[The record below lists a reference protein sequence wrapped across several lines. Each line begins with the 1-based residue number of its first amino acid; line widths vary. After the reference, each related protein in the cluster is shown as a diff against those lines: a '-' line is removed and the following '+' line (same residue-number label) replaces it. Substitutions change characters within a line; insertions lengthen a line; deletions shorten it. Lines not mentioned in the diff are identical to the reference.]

1 MQVIS
6 LKEITQ
12 ESKFSNDF
20 LQLPMNFLHTSL
32 VIKRNYKDIKFIATR
47 GRGGGGGRGAARR
60 EAAYELFG
68 AKCGT
73 YSSIYCTSFIS
84 YFSDL
89 DLLLFLC
96 CFIFV

>member
-47 GRGGGGGRGAARR
+47 GRGGGGARR

-89 DLLLFLC
+89 DLLLFLY

>member
-20 LQLPMNFLHTSL
+20 LQLPMNFLHKSL
-32 VIKRNYKDIKFIATR
+32 VIQRYYKDIKFVATR
-47 GRGGGGGRGAARR
+47 GRGGGGGPRR

-73 YSSIYCTSFIS
+73 YSSIYRTSFIS
-84 YFSDL
+84 YFFRS
-89 DLLLFLC
+89 
-96 CFIFV
+96 